1 MEGAPPPTLAPGRE
15 PFDWTQMADPS
26 ASIASAGGMD
36 WLKALGQGL
45 SAAKGLLGG
54 GLGQGGLAGLT
65 QDARGGGGS
74 VSGLPGLMSAGI
86 PQVGGVGQADI
97 SRVGAWSQPDLSR
110 PDIASAGG
118 MSQPD
123 IARLGGMSQADILG
137 GARMQDAIHAA
148 YAQGQAD
155 PGMRLGLQGAID
167 AGPIRDQ
174 FAPIVMPF
182 APVGGGVPPAQRLSG
197 LQRLAAE
204 RFG

>member
-45 SAAKGLLGG
+45 TAAKGLLGG
-54 GLGQGGLAGLT
+54 GSGQGGLAGLA
-65 QDARGGGGS
+65 DAKGGGAAI
-74 VSGLPGLMSAGI
+74 SGLPGLMSAGI
-86 PQVGGVGQADI
+86 PQVGGVGAPDI
-97 SRVGAWSQPDLSR
+97 TRVGAWSR

-155 PGMRLGLQGAID
+155 PGMRLGLQGPID
-167 AGPIRDQ
+167 AGSIRDQ